1 MIGAHASPDQMGNSQ
16 HVYEVRPRKDKR
28 GVKQKAFSKR
38 CVHDPLQPTLQSAQ
52 AFPLS
57 GAGHRAHTV
66 TDWEANFSG
75 NHTQAPN
82 ACGLLAIPP
91 R

>member
-1 MIGAHASPDQMGNSQ
+1 MTKVIECPTLMQSTI

-52 AFPLS
+52 TFPLS

-66 TDWEANFSG
+66 TG
-75 NHTQAPN
+75 
-82 ACGLLAIPP
+82 
-91 R
+91 

>member
-1 MIGAHASPDQMGNSQ
+1 MKTFERLSSKREAFSLEPIKHDARRMCLTPRHRAAV

-28 GVKQKAFSKR
+28 GVKQKAFSKL

-66 TDWEANFSG
+66 TG
-75 NHTQAPN
+75 
-82 ACGLLAIPP
+82 
-91 R
+91 